1 MLKEIDMDI
10 FYLGHSSFKLKGK
23 DGVVITDP
31 FDPKKV
37 GLKYS
42 SNEADIV
49 SISHEH
55 EDHNA
60 VSVVKGDPKVISGPG
75 EYEIKGISILGFLT
89 FHDSKNGEER
99 GKNTI
104 YIYEIDGI
112 RICHLGDLGQ
122 KLSESLI
129 ESLGDIDVL
138 MIPVGGIYTIDPTQ
152 AVEIVRNIE
161 PSFIL
166 PMHYFVEGMDKETF
180 GKMEPVETFLKEVS
194 LSVEKMPKLSLKKE
208 EIDLE
213 VQKVILLEKK

>member
-1 MLKEIDMDI
+1 MDI

-23 DGVVITDP
+23 NASVIIDP
-31 FDPKKV
+31 FDSKKV

-49 SISHEH
+49 SVSHEH
-55 EDHNA
+55 KDHNA
-60 VSVVKGDPKVISGPG
+60 VGVVKGEPKVISGPG
-75 EYEIKGISILGFLT
+75 EYEIKGISILGFSS

-104 YIYEIDGI
+104 YVFEIDGI
-112 RICHLGDLGQ
+112 KICHLGDLGH
-122 KLSESLI
+122 KLSDSLI

-138 MIPVGGIYTIDPTQ
+138 MIPVGGIYTIGPTE
-152 AVEIVRNIE
+152 AVEIVKDIE

-166 PMHYFVEGMDKETF
+166 PMHYYVDGIEKGTF
-180 GKMEPVETFLKEVS
+180 GKLEPVETFLKEVN
-194 LSVEKMPKLSLKKE
+194 LTVEKMPKLAVKKE
-208 EIDLE
+208 EVNLE

>member
-1 MLKEIDMDI
+1 MDI

-23 DGVVITDP
+23 HGSIITDP
-31 FDPKKV
+31 FDSKKV

-60 VSVVKGDPKVISGPG
+60 VSAIKGEPKVISGPG
-75 EYEIKGISILGFLT
+75 EYEIKGISILGFSS

-104 YIYEIDGI
+104 YVFEIDTV

-122 KLSESLI
+122 KLSDSLI

-138 MIPVGGIYTIDPTQ
+138 MIPVGGIYTIDPTE
-152 AVEIVRNIE
+152 AVEIVRDME

-166 PMHYFVEGMDKETF
+166 PMHYYVDGMEKETF
-180 GKMEPVETFLKEVS
+180 GKLEPVETFLKEVA
-194 LSVEKMPKLSLKKE
+194 LTVEKMPKLTIKKE
-208 EIDLE
+208 EVDLE

>member
-1 MLKEIDMDI
+1 MDI

-23 DGVVITDP
+23 DASIITDP
-31 FDPKKV
+31 FDSKKV

-60 VSVVKGDPKVISGPG
+60 VSTIKGEPKVISGPG
-75 EYEIKGISILGFLT
+75 EYEIKGTSILGFSS

-104 YIYEIDGI
+104 YVFEIDEV
-112 RICHLGDLGQ
+112 RICHLGDLGH
-122 KLSESLI
+122 KLSDSLI

-138 MIPVGGIYTIDPTQ
+138 MIPVGGIYTIDPTE
-152 AVEIVRNIE
+152 AVEIVRDIE

-166 PMHYFVEGMDKETF
+166 PMHYYVDGMNKETF
-180 GKMEPVETFLKEVS
+180 GKLEPVETFLKEVA
-194 LSVEKMPKLSLKKE
+194 LTVEKMPKLTIKKE
-208 EIDLE
+208 EVDLE

>member
-1 MLKEIDMDI
+1 MDI

-23 DGVVITDP
+23 HGSIITDP
-31 FDPKKV
+31 FDSKKV

-60 VSVVKGDPKVISGPG
+60 VSAIKGEPKVISGPG
-75 EYEIKGISILGFLT
+75 EYEIKGISILGFSS

-104 YIYEIDGI
+104 YVFEIDTV

-122 KLSESLI
+122 KLSDSLI

-138 MIPVGGIYTIDPTQ
+138 MIPVVMKNCLRCAQTVT
-152 AVEIVRNIE
+152 
-161 PSFIL
+161 
-166 PMHYFVEGMDKETF
+166 M
-180 GKMEPVETFLKEVS
+180 
-194 LSVEKMPKLSLKKE
+194 KL
-208 EIDLE
+208 I
-213 VQKVILLEKK
+213 

>member
-1 MLKEIDMDI
+1 MDI

-23 DGVVITDP
+23 YGSVITDP

-60 VSVVKGDPKVISGPG
+60 VSVIKGEPKVISGPG
-75 EYEIKGISILGFLT
+75 EYEIKGISILAFPT
-89 FHDSKNGEER
+89 FHDAKNGEER

-104 YIYEIDGI
+104 YVYEIDGV

-122 KLSESLI
+122 KLPDSLI

-138 MIPVGGIYTIDPTQ
+138 MIPVGGIFTIGPSE
-152 AVEIVRNIE
+152 AVEIVRDME
-161 PSFIL
+161 PSFVL
-166 PMHYFVEGMDKETF
+166 PMHYFVDGINKETF
-180 GKMEPVETFLKEVS
+180 GKMEPIETFLKEVS
-194 LSVEKMPKLSLKKE
+194 LTVEKMPKLTIKKE
-208 EIDLE
+208 EMDLG

>member
-1 MLKEIDMDI
+1 MDI

-23 DGVVITDP
+23 YGSVITDP

-60 VSVVKGDPKVISGPG
+60 VSVIKGEPKVISGPG
-75 EYEIKGISILGFLT
+75 EYEIKGISILGFST
-89 FHDSKNGEER
+89 FHDAKNGEER
-99 GKNTI
+99 GKSVI
-104 YIYEIDGI
+104 YIYEVDGV

-122 KLSESLI
+122 KLSDSLI

-138 MIPVGGIYTIDPTQ
+138 MIPVGGVYTIGPSQ
-152 AVEIVRNIE
+152 ASEIVRDIE
-161 PSFIL
+161 PPFVL
-166 PMHYFVEGMDKETF
+166 PMHYLVDGMNKETF
-180 GKMEPVETFLKEVS
+180 GKMEPVETFLKDVG
-194 LSVEKMPKLSLKKE
+194 LTVEKMPKLTIKKE
-208 EIDLE
+208 EIDLG